1 MKLVPSP
8 RTAEVWHPIEEFSS
22 FCELLV
28 KETDETLSLTERLFS
43 APTQC
48 FHADASEGFQGAA
61 LGEVCCLMREKT
73 TVQRESQTRKTARP
87 RHFH

>member
-1 MKLVPSP
+1 M
-8 RTAEVWHPIEEFSS
+8 WHPIEEFSS

-73 TVQRESQTRKTARP
+73 NVQRESQTRKTARP